1 MHIWRCQGTKPG
13 CAEHLLWLCLCCLLT
28 EQDHMRLS
36 GTLPAH
42 TLPPGAVHVSRPCR
56 FQRPSPTW
64 SEDAVSE
71 NWITISWDE
80 FTPAARNSMRF
91 WNGGGITV
99 AHELG
104 HYLGLMHTHEGAVPC
119 EGDGLTKA
127 DAVPDTPVNLQTA
140 QWAATN
146 GLAVKLS
153 RWCTQFRQGKKPM
166 PKELLAFKSC
176 KQDYLAIDNVFNLLS
191 YLPDQCCMMLTANQI
206 ARLQWAVARF
216 RPKMMA
222 RYAITT

>member
-1 MHIWRCQGTKPG
+1 
-13 CAEHLLWLCLCCLLT
+13 
-28 EQDHMRLS
+28 MRPP
-36 GTLPAH
+36 GTLPALS
-42 TLPPGAVHVSRPCR
+42 LPPCAVHVSHPCR